1 LSEPAT
7 SLASVPDQGHPLAR
21 AGLLARGLPF
31 AAAMLLAPVAV
42 LLPPGVADPTEL
54 AIAAGASALILL
66 LAIAVPW
73 QRLPRGAGV
82 VLPLAYLVVVALLRD
97 ADGGAASGFA
107 PLVLLPVAWTAL
119 HGARWQLAAVVAG
132 AAAALA
138 LPIAVFGD
146 PAYPPS
152 SEWRAAGVWVAFAAL
167 LGFVVQRIVG
177 EIGSQAAASRRD
189 LDERVRAE
197 RRLSVEGDITR
208 ILGESA
214 TLDEALPRCLDALG
228 QGLGARVALL
238 WRPDASNR
246 ELRCAAAWQ
255 AEAGCGGEFV
265 AASRALGLER
275 RHGLPGRVWAAGE
288 TATAADMADP
298 AGGGDRAAAAA
309 SDGLH
314 GALAVPIASER
325 DVHGVIEL
333 VRSEVGGFDED
344 IVALATSIGLPIGQY
359 VERKRAERAVIENAE
374 NIAAVLE
381 ATRELARSAS
391 GNEARSAICDAA
403 LKVSG
408 GVLAALFEPD
418 PDGRGLVTSAARGE
432 VPAMFRDAMLPF
444 VGARSAE
451 VQAFTAGERLFV
463 DDTVDHPLVARE
475 LEERGVRSCLYQ
487 PVQRDGRSV
496 GVLMV
501 AWGRSAAR
509 LSGRLADVLAL
520 LAAEAAVA
528 IERADLL
535 ARLEAIARTDDLTG
549 LANRRAWDEL
559 LPTELARARR
569 DGEPLCVA
577 MLDLDR
583 FKAYND
589 EHGHQT
595 GDRLLKAAAGAWRRQ
610 LRATDVLARYG
621 GEEFALVLPRCD
633 LEDALVLLARL
644 RSETPEEQTASAG
657 VAVWNGEEAPESLVA
672 RADEAL
678 YEAKDGGRNQVR
690 VHSHDGLVA

>member
-1 LSEPAT
+1 MA
-7 SLASVPDQGHPLAR
+7 
-21 AGLLARGLPF
+21 
-31 AAAMLLAPVAV
+31 LAPAAV
-42 LLPPGVADPTEL
+42 LLPPGVADATAL
-54 AIAAGASALILL
+54 AVAAGLTALIVV
-66 LAIAVPW
+66 LALAVPW
-73 QRLPRGAGV
+73 PRLPRDAALA
-82 VLPLAYLVVVALLRD
+82 LPLVYLVVVALLRH
-97 ADGGAASGFA
+97 ADGGAESGFA
-107 PLVLLPVAWTAL
+107 PLVLLPVAWAAL
-119 HGARWQLAAVVAG
+119 HCSRWQLGAVVIG
-132 AAAALA
+132 GAAALA
-138 LPIAVFGD
+138 LPIAAIGG
-146 PAYPPS
+146 PSYPVG
-152 SEWRAAGVWVAFAAL
+152 EWRAAAVWVALAAL
-167 LGFVVQRIVG
+167 VG
-177 EIGSQAAASRRD
+177 YSVHRLVRDIGRQADASRRD
-189 LDERVRAE
+189 LDERLRRE
-197 RRLSVEGDITR
+197 RRLSVEGDVTR

-228 QGLGARVALL
+228 QGLDARVGLL
-238 WRPDASNR
+238 WRPDPANR

-255 AEAGCGGEFV
+255 AEAGGGGELV
-265 AASRALGLER
+265 AASRAAGFER
-275 RHGLPGRVWAAGE
+275 RQELPGRVWAGGQPASSE
-288 TATAADMADP
+288 DFAADEGA
-298 AGGGDRAAAAA
+298 RAEAARR
-309 SDGLH
+309 DDLH

-333 VRSEVGGFDED
+333 VRAESGLFDPD
-344 IVALATSIGLPIGQY
+344 VAALAAGIGLRVGQY

-418 PDGRGLVTSAARGE
+418 PDGRGLVTTAARGE

-475 LEERGVRSCLYQ
+475 LEQRGVRSCLYQ

-509 LSGRLADVLAL
+509 LSGRLADVLTL

-559 LPTELARARR
+559 LPTELARAQR
-569 DGEPLCVA
+569 DGAPLCVA

-595 GDRLLKAAAGAWRRQ
+595 GDRLLKAAAGAWRLS

-621 GEEFALVLPRCD
+621 GEEFAVVLPRCELD
-633 LEDALVLLARL
+633 NALALLARL
-644 RSETPEEQTASAG
+644 RKATPEEQTVSAG
-657 VAVWNGEEAPESLVA
+657 VAIWDAEETPEALVA
-672 RADEAL
+672 RADAAL
-678 YEAKDGGRNQVR
+678 YEAKNAGRNQVM
-690 VHSHDGLVA
+690 VATPDGSIA

>member
-1 LSEPAT
+1 VVDHAL
-7 SLASVPDQGHPLAR
+7 PLAR
-21 AGLLARGLPF
+21 AGLLARALPF
-31 AAAMLLAPVAV
+31 VVAMVLAPAAV
-42 LLPPGVADPTEL
+42 LLPPGVGDATAL
-54 AIAAGASALILL
+54 ALAAGLTALILL
-66 LAIAVPW
+66 LGAAVPW
-73 QRLPRGAGV
+73 ERVPRGADV
-82 VLPLAYLVVVALLRD
+82 VLPLAYLGVVALLRH
-97 ADGGAASGFA
+97 ADGGAASSFA
-107 PLVLLPVAWTAL
+107 PLLLLPVVWVAL
-119 HGARWQLAAVVAG
+119 HGPRWQLGAVVVG
-132 AAAALA
+132 AACAVA
-138 LPIAVFGD
+138 LPIAVVGGVD
-146 PAYPPS
+146 YPS
-152 SEWRAAGVWVAFAAL
+152 GEWRGAAVWAALAAL
-167 LGFVVQRIVG
+167 LGYAVQRIVG
-177 EIGSQAAASRRD
+177 EIAHQAAASRRD
-189 LDERVRAE
+189 LDERMRAE
-197 RRLSVEGDITR
+197 RRLSVEGEVTR
-208 ILGESA
+208 ILGEST

-255 AEAGCGGEFV
+255 VEAGCGGELV
-265 AASRALGLER
+265 AASRELGLER
-275 RHGLPGRVWAAGE
+275 RKELPGRVWAGGEPASLDDLAAGDGVR
-288 TATAADMADP
+288 AGAA
-298 AGGGDRAAAAA
+298 GR
-309 SDGLH
+309 DGLH

-333 VRSEVGGFDED
+333 IRDAAGAFDPD
-344 IVALATSIGLPIGQY
+344 VVALATSMSLPVGQY

-391 GNEARSAICDAA
+391 GNDARAAICDAA

-408 GVLAALFEPD
+408 GVLASLFEPD
-418 PDGRGLVTSAARGE
+418 PDGRGLVTTAARGE

-444 VGARSAE
+444 VGMRSAE

-475 LEERGVRSCLYQ
+475 LEQRGVRSCLYQ

-509 LSGRLADVLAL
+509 LSGRLADVLTL

-569 DGEPLCVA
+569 DAAPLCVA

-595 GDRLLKAAAGAWRRQ
+595 GDRLLKAAAGAWRGS

-621 GEEFALVLPRCD
+621 GEEFAVVLPRCG
-633 LEDALVLLARL
+633 LEDAMVLLARL
-644 RSETPEEQTASAG
+644 RRATPEEQTVSVGLAIWDG
-657 VAVWNGEEAPESLVA
+657 DEGPEALVA
-672 RADEAL
+672 RADAAL
-678 YEAKDGGRNQVR
+678 YEAKNNGRNQVI
-690 VHSHDGLVA
+690 VATHDGLIA

>member
-1 LSEPAT
+1 VVDHA
-7 SLASVPDQGHPLAR
+7 HPLAR
-21 AGLLARGLPF
+21 AGLSTRGLPF
-31 AAAMLLAPVAV
+31 AIAVLLAPAAV
-42 LLPPGVADPTEL
+42 LLPPGPADAVAL
-54 AIAAGASALILL
+54 ATAAGLTALILL
-66 LAIAVPW
+66 LAVTVPW
-73 QRLPRGAGV
+73 ARFPSGLV
-82 VLPLAYLVVVALLRD
+82 VVVPLAYLVVVALLRE
-97 ADGGAASGFA
+97 ADGGAASSFA
-107 PLVLLPVAWTAL
+107 PLVLLPVAWAAL
-119 HGARWQLAAVVAG
+119 HGSRRQLGAVVAG
-132 AAAALA
+132 AALTLAAPVALIGAPDYPSGEWRSVAVWAALA
-138 LPIAVFGD
+138 T
-146 PAYPPS
+146 
-152 SEWRAAGVWVAFAAL
+152 L
-167 LGFVVQRIVG
+167 LGFSVQRIVA
-177 EIGSQAAASRRD
+177 EMARQADASRRD
-189 LDERVRAE
+189 LDERLRRD
-197 RRLSVEGDITR
+197 RRLSVEGEVTR

-214 TLDEALPRCLDALG
+214 TLDEGLPRCLDALG
-228 QGLGARVALL
+228 KVLDARVALL
-238 WRPDASNR
+238 WRPEPTGR

-255 AEAGCGGEFV
+255 AEPGCGAELV
-265 AASRALGLER
+265 PASRELGFER
-275 RHGLPGRVWAAGE
+275 GQDLPGRVWAGGD
-288 TATAADMADP
+288 TAAGDDV
-298 AGGGDRAAAAA
+298 AGDGVRAEAAGR
-309 SDGLH
+309 DGLH
-314 GALAVPIASER
+314 GALAVPIAGER

-333 VRSEVGGFDED
+333 IRAEPGPFDPD
-344 IVALATSIGLPIGQY
+344 VVALAISMSLPIGQY

-391 GNEARSAICDAA
+391 GDEARSAICDAA

-451 VQAFTAGERLFV
+451 VRAFTAGERLFV

-549 LANRRAWDEL
+549 LPNRRAWDEL
-559 LPTELARARR
+559 LPTELARADRY
-569 DGEPLCVA
+569 DAPLCVA

-595 GDRLLKAAAGAWRRQ
+595 GDQLLKTAASAWRMT
-610 LRATDVLARYG
+610 LRATDMLARYG
-621 GEEFALVLPRCD
+621 GEEFAAVLPRCD
-633 LEDALVLLARL
+633 LENGMLLLARL
-644 RSETPEEQTASAG
+644 RRATPEQQTVSAG
-657 VAVWNGEEAPESLVA
+657 LAMWDGDEEPDALVA
-672 RADEAL
+672 RADAAL
-678 YEAKDGGRNQVR
+678 YEAKNAGRNQVIVATR
-690 VHSHDGLVA
+690 DGLIA

>member
-1 LSEPAT
+1 M
-7 SLASVPDQGHPLAR
+7 LALAYLAAVAAVRHVDGGASSGLAPLALLPVVWIALYGTR
-21 AGLLARGLPF
+21 SQLVLVVAGVGIALGLPF
-31 AAAMLLAPVAV
+31 LAFGETDYPAGEAWYVA
-42 LLPPGVADPTEL
+42 
-54 AIAAGASALILL
+54 
-66 LAIAVPW
+66 
-73 QRLPRGAGV
+73 
-82 VLPLAYLVVVALLRD
+82 
-97 ADGGAASGFA
+97 
-107 PLVLLPVAWTAL
+107 
-119 HGARWQLAAVVAG
+119 
-132 AAAALA
+132 
-138 LPIAVFGD
+138 
-146 PAYPPS
+146 
-152 SEWRAAGVWVAFAAL
+152 VWVAIAGLTGL
-167 LGFVVQRIVG
+167 LVSRAIAQLRRT
-177 EIGSQAAASRRD
+177 AAASRRD
-189 LDERVRAE
+189 LDERLRAE
-197 RRLSVEGDITR
+197 RRLSVEGEVTR
-208 ILGESA
+208 VLGESA
-214 TLDEALPRCLDALG
+214 TLDDALPRCLDALG
-228 QGLGARVALL
+228 TGLGARVALL
-238 WRPDASNR
+238 WRQDSTGR

-255 AEAGCGGEFV
+255 AEAGSGGDFV
-265 AASRALGLER
+265 TASRELVLER
-275 RHGLPGRVWAAGE
+275 REELAGRVWASGE
-288 TATAADMADP
+288 PTTVPDLAVDGM
-298 AGGGDRAAAAA
+298 RAAAAA
-309 SDGLH
+309 RDGLH

-333 VRSEVGGFDED
+333 VRSEPGVFDPE
-344 IVALATSIGLPIGQY
+344 IAQLAASLALPIGQY
-359 VERKRAERAVIENAE
+359 VERKHAERAVLENAE

-391 GNEARSAICDAA
+391 GDDARSAICDAA

-444 VGARSAE
+444 VGAPSAE

-509 LSGRLADVLAL
+509 LSGRLANVLTL

-559 LPTELARARR
+559 LPTELARAGR
-569 DGEPLCVA
+569 DGAPLCVA

-589 EHGHQT
+589 EHGHQA
-595 GDRLLKAAAGAWRRQ
+595 GDRLLKAAAGVWRAQ

-621 GEEFALVLPRCD
+621 GEEFSLVLPRCT
-633 LEDALVLLARL
+633 LEDALVLIARL
-644 RSETPEEQTASAG
+644 RKATPEEQTVSAG
-657 VAVWNGEEAPESLVA
+657 LAIWDGEEAPESLVA

-678 YEAKDGGRNQVR
+678 YEAKTGGRNQVIGATT
-690 VHSHDGLVA
+690 DGRIA

>member
-1 LSEPAT
+1 MAAPA
-7 SLASVPDQGHPLAR
+7 HPLAR
-21 AGLLARGLPF
+21 AGLFARVLPF
-31 AAAMLLAPVAV
+31 AVAMVLAPAAV
-42 LLPPGVADPTEL
+42 LLPPGAVDGVAL
-54 AIAAGASALILL
+54 GIAAGVTALVLL
-66 LAIAVPW
+66 LGVAVPW
-73 QRLPRGAGV
+73 TRLPRGAGV
-82 VLPLAYLVVVALLRD
+82 ALPLMYLGVVALLRH

-107 PLVLLPVAWTAL
+107 PLVLLPVAWAAL
-119 HGARWQLAAVVAG
+119 HGTRWELGAVVTGAAVALGLPVALLG
-132 AAAALA
+132 A
-138 LPIAVFGD
+138 PD
-146 PAYPPS
+146 YPV
-152 SEWRAAGVWVAFAAL
+152 SEWRAAAVWVALAGL
-167 LGFVVQRIVG
+167 LGVAVQRIVR
-177 EIGSQAAASRRD
+177 EVARQADASRRD
-189 LDERVRAE
+189 LDERVRSE
-197 RRLSVEGDITR
+197 RRLSVEGEITR

-214 TLDEALPRCLDALG
+214 TLDEALPSCLDALG

-255 AEAGCGGEFV
+255 VEAGCGGELV
-265 AASRALGLER
+265 AASRSLGLER
-275 RHGLPGRVWAAGE
+275 REELPGRVWASGE
-288 TATAADMADP
+288 TASADDLAAAD
-298 AGGGDRAAAAA
+298 GGGARAEAAGR
-309 SDGLH
+309 DGLH

-333 VRSEVGGFDED
+333 VRAEPGAFDPD
-344 IVALATSIGLPIGQY
+344 VVALATSIGLPVGQY

-418 PDGRGLVTSAARGE
+418 PDGRGLVTTAARGE
-432 VPAMFRDAMLPF
+432 VPAMFRDVMLPF

-451 VQAFTAGERLFV
+451 VQTFTAGERLFV

-475 LEERGVRSCLYQ
+475 LEQRGVRSCLYQ

-509 LSGRLADVLAL
+509 LSGRLADVLTL

-569 DGEPLCVA
+569 DGAPLCVA

-595 GDRLLKAAAGAWRRQ
+595 GDRLLKAAAGAWRGS

-621 GEEFALVLPRCD
+621 GEEFAVVLPRCD
-633 LEDALVLLARL
+633 LENALVLLARL
-644 RSETPEEQTASAG
+644 RKETPEEQTVSAG
-657 VAVWNGEEAPESLVA
+657 LAIWDGEEMPDSLVA
-672 RADEAL
+672 RADAAL
-678 YEAKDGGRNQVR
+678 YEAKNAGRNQVI
-690 VHSHDGLVA
+690 VATHDGLIA

>member
-1 LSEPAT
+1 M
-7 SLASVPDQGHPLAR
+7 VDQPHPLAR
-21 AGLLARGLPF
+21 AGLLARAFPF
-31 AAAMLLAPVAV
+31 AVAMVLAPAAV
-42 LLPPGVADPTEL
+42 LLPPGAADGMAL
-54 AIAAGASALILL
+54 AIAAGVTALVVLL
-66 LAIAVPW
+66 GVALPW
-73 QRLPRGAGV
+73 MRLPRGVGV
-82 VLPLAYLVVVALLRD
+82 ALPLLYLGVVALLRH

-107 PLVLLPVAWTAL
+107 PLVLLPVAWAAL
-119 HGARWQLAAVVAG
+119 HGSRWELACVVTGAAV
-132 AAAALA
+132 ALG
-138 LPIAVFGD
+138 LPIALFGAPGY
-146 PAYPPS
+146 PA
-152 SEWRAAGVWVAFAAL
+152 SEWRAAAVWVGVAAL
-167 LGFVVQRIVG
+167 LGVAVQRIVS
-177 EIGSQAAASRRD
+177 EIARQADASRRD
-189 LDERVRAE
+189 LDERVRAQ
-197 RRLSVEGDITR
+197 RRLTVEGEVTR

-214 TLDEALPRCLDALG
+214 SLDEALPRCLDALG
-228 QGLGARVALL
+228 QRLGARVALL
-238 WRPDASNR
+238 WRPDGSNR

-255 AEAGCGGEFV
+255 AEDGSGSELV
-265 AASRALGLER
+265 AASRSLGLER
-275 RHGLPGRVWAAGE
+275 REELPGRVWASGE
-288 TATAADMADP
+288 TAASDDLT
-298 AGGGDRAAAAA
+298 GGDTVRAAAARRDA
-309 SDGLH
+309 LH

-333 VRSEVGGFDED
+333 VCSEPGAFDRD
-344 IVALATSIGLPIGQY
+344 VAALATSTGLTVGQY

-418 PDGRGLVTSAARGE
+418 PDGRGLVTTAARGE
-432 VPAMFRDAMLPF
+432 VPAMFRDVMLPF

-475 LEERGVRSCLYQ
+475 LEQRGVRSCLYQ

-501 AWGRSAAR
+501 AWGRRAAR
-509 LSGRLADVLAL
+509 LSGRLADVLTL
-520 LAAEAAVA
+520 LGAEAAVA

-569 DGEPLCVA
+569 DDAPLCVA

-595 GDRLLKAAAGAWRRQ
+595 GDRLLKAAAGTWRAS

-621 GEEFALVLPRCD
+621 GEEFAVVLPRCD
-633 LEDALVLLARL
+633 LENALVLLARL
-644 RSETPEEQTASAG
+644 RKATPEEQTVSAG
-657 VAVWNGEEAPESLVA
+657 VAAWDGEEAPEALVA
-672 RADEAL
+672 RADAAL
-678 YEAKDGGRNQVR
+678 YEAKNGGRNQVI
-690 VHSHDGLVA
+690 VATHDGLVA

>member
-1 LSEPAT
+1 MDRP
-7 SLASVPDQGHPLAR
+7 HPLAR
-21 AGLLARGLPF
+21 AGLFSRALPF
-31 AAAMLLAPVAV
+31 VVAVVLAPAAV
-42 LLPPGVADPTEL
+42 LLPPGAANGGAL
-54 AIAAGASALILL
+54 AIAAGMTALVLL
-66 LAIAVPW
+66 LGVALPW
-73 QRLPRGAGV
+73 TRVPRGLAV
-82 VLPLAYLVVVALLRD
+82 ALPLLYLGVVALLRH

-107 PLVLLPVAWTAL
+107 PLVLLPVAWAAL
-119 HGARWQLAAVVAG
+119 HGSRWELASVVSGGAV
-132 AAAALA
+132 ALG
-138 LPIAVFGD
+138 LPIALFGAPEY
-146 PAYPPS
+146 PA
-152 SEWRAAGVWVAFAAL
+152 SEWRAAAVWVALAAL
-167 LGFVVQRIVG
+167 LGVAVQRIVR
-177 EIGSQAAASRRD
+177 ETARQADASRRD

-197 RRLSVEGDITR
+197 RRLSLESEVTR

-228 QGLGARVALL
+228 KALGARVALL
-238 WRPDASNR
+238 WRPEGSNR

-255 AEAGCGGEFV
+255 TEDGSGSELV
-265 AASRALGLER
+265 AASRSLGLER
-275 RHGLPGRVWAAGE
+275 REELPGRVWASGE
-288 TATAADMADP
+288 SAAADDVA
-298 AGGGDRAAAAA
+298 AGDGARAAAARR
-309 SDGLH
+309 DGLH

-325 DVHGVIEL
+325 DVHGVVEL
-333 VRSEVGGFDED
+333 VRAEPGAFDPD
-344 IVALATSIGLPIGQY
+344 VAALATSIGLPIGQY

-418 PDGRGLVTSAARGE
+418 PDGRGLVTTAARGE
-432 VPAMFRDAMLPF
+432 VPAMFRDVMLPF

-475 LEERGVRSCLYQ
+475 LEQRGVRSCLYQ

-509 LSGRLADVLAL
+509 LSGRLADVLTL
-520 LAAEAAVA
+520 LGAEAAVA

-569 DGEPLCVA
+569 DDGALCVA

-589 EHGHQT
+589 EYGHQT
-595 GDRLLKAAAGAWRRQ
+595 GDRLLKAAAGAWRGA

-621 GEEFALVLPRCD
+621 GEEFAVVLPRCD
-633 LEDALVLLARL
+633 LENALVLLARL
-644 RSETPEEQTASAG
+644 RKATPEDQTVSAG
-657 VAVWNGEEAPESLVA
+657 LAAWDGEEAPDALVA
-672 RADEAL
+672 RADAAL
-678 YEAKDGGRNQVR
+678 YEAKNAGRNQVI
-690 VHSHDGLVA
+690 VATHDGLIA